1 MFTPGW
7 TWIVKAISTYANK
20 QDRYVESGMML
31 PRYGLHRQLDV
42 YDSTGKLK
50 QKALLDLTSVKGIQV
65 DQEGYLYIV
74 HIPSDGSPPE
84 ERIDR
89 AIAKAPKRSR

>member
-1 MFTPGW
+1 
-7 TWIVKAISTYANK
+7 
-20 QDRYVESGMML
+20 MML

-65 DQEGYLYIV
+65 DKEG
-74 HIPSDGSPPE
+74 
-84 ERIDR
+84 
-89 AIAKAPKRSR
+89 